1 MRNSKKAVRIAV
13 AITVKFETGYTPDNP
28 EAYSALAGNYDG
40 AGMSFG
46 LIQFNFGQETL
57 QPILN
62 DMVNQVPEDVKAIF
76 GETDYQTL
84 INVLQGSTESMIA
97 WADSISSD
105 HNTTLNPPWKDHFVQ
120 LGQHPVCQELQRKIS
135 LLIFI

>member
-1 MRNSKKAVRIAV
+1 
-13 AITVKFETGYTPDNP
+13 
-28 EAYSALAGNYDG
+28 
-40 AGMSFG
+40 MSFG

-84 INVLQGSTESMIA
+84 INVYRAAQ
-97 WADSISSD
+97 
-105 HNTTLNPPWKDHFVQ
+105 NP
-120 LGQHPVCQELQRKIS
+120 
-135 LLIFI
+135 